1 MNAKK
6 LFFFFIIIIFC
17 LIGLNQALAYSF
29 TDISGFSSSTANE
42 AGLTQTDYAQIV
54 ANTIKAMLTIVG
66 ALFVI
71 LFIYAGFTWL
81 TSSGNEEKINK
92 AKKTIMY
99 AVVGAFI
106 VTAAYSITSFIATS
120 IPGQSVVPTN
130 TNTPGTNT
138 AGGADC
144 TTQGGSCMTSN
155 QCDTL
160 HATSLGFMDCGAN
173 ICCNTSLI
181 PPGTPGYNAAACSSM
196 GGLCATYYDCQN
208 AYQGTPITLCGGQ
221 ISADQGCGSNICCIN
236 VPTTR
241 QECAKCGHQSQGIC
255 DSAECKALGNNCE
268 FHGAGF
274 YCTFAPSSTPNCQA
288 PR

>member
-1 MNAKK
+1 
-6 LFFFFIIIIFC
+6 
-17 LIGLNQALAYSF
+17 
-29 TDISGFSSSTANE
+29 
-42 AGLTQTDYAQIV
+42 
-54 ANTIKAMLTIVG
+54 
-66 ALFVI
+66 
-71 LFIYAGFTWL
+71 
-81 TSSGNEEKINK
+81 
-92 AKKTIMY
+92 MY
-99 AVVGAFI
+99 AVVGAFV
-106 VTAAYSITSFIATS
+106 VTAAYSITSFIATA

-130 TNTPGTNT
+130 TGSTNNALAGSGCTAQSGT
-138 AGGADC
+138 
-144 TTQGGSCMTSN
+144 CMTSN
-155 QCDTL
+155 ECEVV
-160 HATSLGFMDCGAN
+160 HGTSLSFMDCGAN
-173 ICCNTSLI
+173 ICCQTAYV
-181 PPGTPGYNAAACSSM
+181 PPGSPGYNAAACSSM